1 MPCDQTLRQAVPP
14 PPTTPPP
21 SSSAPHAAAAATATT
36 LSHARNV
43 LLIEDTWETAGW
55 WRNLPAGKTYI
66 RADANNLNVYHMP
79 RVGPLRREL
88 ERLDRLSL
96 SDSVLKWRDAYGQTA
111 LEHAENEKIAVNSRW
126 QAGGE

>member
-1 MPCDQTLRQAVPP
+1 MGE
-14 PPTTPPP
+14 
-21 SSSAPHAAAAATATT
+21 SKATATT
-36 LSHARNV
+36 LSHAR
-43 LLIEDTWETAGW
+43 ICQ
-55 WRNLPAGKTYI
+55 PGKTYI